1 LTGQRLFSKQ
11 TPARRRK
18 AGGSYGKGMR
28 IYARSGRKRRFWRRR
43 RLRQIRRS
51 ARGRPR
57 RRNGRR
63 VFRRPAGTRLWAAA
77 SSGARLRLLRPHLL
91 RAGRF
96 VAGRH
101 RRRHRAAVRDLLT
114 QAQKEPAANLRF
126 RPLCSRLFLLFQPH
140 RDSEECT
147 HRSRV
152 GLATARQRRA
162 MFCLKTAAFRR
173 GGRRSGRSPRW
184 CGARGETRRSRRR
197 PRGGSCPRGSGP
209 AARRGPCR

>member
-1 LTGQRLFSKQ
+1 
-11 TPARRRK
+11 
-18 AGGSYGKGMR
+18 MR

-101 RRRHRAAVRDLLT
+101 RRRHRAAVRDLL
-114 QAQKEPAANLRF
+114 
-126 RPLCSRLFLLFQPH
+126 
-140 RDSEECT
+140 
-147 HRSRV
+147 
-152 GLATARQRRA
+152 
-162 MFCLKTAAFRR
+162 
-173 GGRRSGRSPRW
+173 
-184 CGARGETRRSRRR
+184 
-197 PRGGSCPRGSGP
+197 
-209 AARRGPCR
+209 